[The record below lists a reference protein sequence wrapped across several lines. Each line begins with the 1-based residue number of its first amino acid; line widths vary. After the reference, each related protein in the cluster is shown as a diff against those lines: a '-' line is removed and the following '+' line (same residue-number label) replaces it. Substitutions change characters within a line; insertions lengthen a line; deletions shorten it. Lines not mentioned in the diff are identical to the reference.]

1 MQPSARSTTSIS
13 GSRLGALVA
22 AGILCGAG
30 ALTAPLATA
39 HAEDAESA
47 RLRSFRE
54 QYERAG
60 RAYNSKD
67 YAAAIPALQ
76 SAFAIQPA
84 PQLLFNIAQAYR
96 RLDQFGSARVYF
108 ELYRSMSGE
117 LKPEVAETVGQYIKE
132 MEEREKAART
142 PQIVEKTRLV
152 VVQAEKPPP
161 RWLRPFGITAGLA
174 GLASLSV
181 GAAFL
186 GLDGSCRTPAQA
198 PALECEQVYSTKTLG
213 TTLAAVG
220 AGVLVLGAVTFG
232 LSLKKPSRPAVRE
245 EAQLPIDTLPLLP
258 PSQLRV
264 PQGAGAP
271 EREPPPA
278 GFGESGTR
286 QRAQAP

>member
-1 MQPSARSTTSIS
+1 MQPSARSTRSIS
-13 GSRLGALVA
+13 GSRLGALV
-22 AGILCGAG
+22 GAG
-30 ALTAPLATA
+30 ALLVPLATA
-39 HAEDAESA
+39 RAEDADSA

-117 LKPEVAETVGQYIKE
+117 LKPEVAETVAQYIKE

-186 GLDGSCRTPAQA
+186 GLDGSCRSPAQA

-245 EAQLPIDTLPLLP
+245 ETQLPLDTLPSLP
-258 PSQLRV
+258 PSQLGS
-264 PQGAGAP
+264 PADAAAP

-278 GFGESGTR
+278 GFAPGGAR
-286 QRAQAP
+286 LRAQPP